1 MSAGIVS
8 EVVLV
13 GRDAP
18 VWLAACVLQQALA
31 PAGVKITVVELPSRL
46 HAADA
51 YATLPAL
58 EPLHTRL
65 KIDESKLIGV
75 TRGAFTLG
83 KRFVDT
89 SGLRT
94 ARSSTPTVRTVRA
107 SSARNFCRAGSERA
121 SSVWRWRW
129 RTSA

>member
-1 MSAGIVS
+1 MSVGIVN
-8 EVVLV
+8 EVILV

-31 PAGVKITVVELPSRL
+31 PGGVKITVVELQSRL
-46 HAADA
+46 HAADV

-58 EPLHTRL
+58 EALHTRL

-83 KRFVDT
+83 
-89 SGLRT
+89 
-94 ARSSTPTVRTVRA
+94 
-107 SSARNFCRAGSERA
+107 
-121 SSVWRWRW
+121 
-129 RTSA
+129 